1 MTDKNLLREE
11 PAKLLKDQFSGL
23 TLTMFENQIK
33 NSKRKAGG
41 KRYHEEIKK
50 FALTLHFYSPK
61 AYLFMRKVFDLP
73 HPSSLRN
80 WQSSVNCEPGFFKDV
95 LENLAA
101 QLANNTNMSD
111 CALMIDAMAIRKQ
124 VIYDKG
130 NQKFSGFVDYGG
142 CIPENSEDQASEAL
156 AFLLVGL
163 RSHWKCPIGYFFTNK
178 LNGQIQASLVKSAL
192 SLVADYGFRV
202 WSLTCD
208 GTSANLETL
217 RLLVANAL
225 EFLKTD
231 LKHAEFEN
239 ASATIVFIRTI
250 DKIFDILNSRFAF
263 AKGFKRPIRLQNLEY
278 IEQTFAQSA
287 EYLLSL
293 KSSER
298 QLLVFSRRKTF
309 ILGFLMTM
317 KSIMSIAK
325 ELLTAPER
333 PFNYVLT
340 YKFSQDHIELLFA
353 CIRGRG
359 GNNNNPNTLQFKY
372 AIRNLLLKNSIVA
385 SSQANVMSF
394 DENCTGSLF
403 SLKWTKHRS
412 PICEYPSNDDE
423 MTDEDANALSE
434 SLDRI
439 SLSNFS
445 ENIIYYIAG
454 FIVRRIIKKLDCSQC
469 SEALILNCM
478 SEEHDY
484 VTAPFSLFLDR
495 KNNGGLI
502 KVSFGVHKLI
512 TLCEKSFR
520 ERVKGTR
527 KGDMKINSQVGLIR
541 RMTNG
546 VLRSQGENLSKLFP
560 SFSKHAH
567 EIDPTKQDLSTRIL
581 YMLRRSTGLVQ
592 SLLSAIIVL
601 SPDSMTVDRSV
612 SGMASQHQSLTHGQP

>member
-560 SFSKHAH
+560 SSTNSRPPHLFVVFCHAFKMVAVRM
-567 EIDPTKQDLSTRIL
+567 TASLASTETNG
-581 YMLRRSTGLVQ
+581 S
-592 SLLSAIIVL
+592 SHS
-601 SPDSMTVDRSV
+601 SV
-612 SGMASQHQSLTHGQP
+612 YFYLIG